1 MTTITTFKTISYG
14 GMEGRTLVERQ
25 FANEN
30 LARADAMADDWNENF
45 VLYATTLVVDERVT
59 TTETLLGNIPCGRD
73 ALRIANAEKA
83 IEEAVAR
90 IEEHKANTRIKET
103 TREKRIANEMGYIA
117 YNQQIIKERKA

>member
-1 MTTITTFKTISYG
+1 MTTITTFKTTSYG

-25 FANEN
+25 FETEDM
-30 LARADAMADDWNENF
+30 ARANAMENWWDEGF
-45 VLYATTLVVDERVT
+45 TLYETTMVVDGHVT
-59 TTETLLGNIPCGRD
+59 ITETLIGEIPCGRD

-117 YNQQIIKERKA
+117 YNQQIIKEKKA